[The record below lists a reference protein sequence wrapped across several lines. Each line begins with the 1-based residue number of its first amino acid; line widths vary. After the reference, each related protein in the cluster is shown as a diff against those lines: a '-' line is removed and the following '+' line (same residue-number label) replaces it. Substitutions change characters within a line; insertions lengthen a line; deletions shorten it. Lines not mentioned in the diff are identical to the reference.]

1 MDIQYDPNLVVDCA
15 NGSGGLLASKVA
27 KRIQSYLTVT
37 IVNDKDIGVRLN
49 HDCGSDFVLKSK
61 REPMSLNPKMP
72 NRVACFD
79 GDAQRLVY
87 IQRIKNKPP
96 KILDGDK
103 QFGLIMHYIK
113 L

>member
-1 MDIQYDPNLVVDCA
+1 
-15 NGSGGLLASKVA
+15 
-27 KRIQSYLTVT
+27 
-37 IVNDKDIGVRLN
+37 
-49 HDCGSDFVLKSK
+49 
-61 REPMSLNPKMP
+61 MP
-72 NRVACFD
+72 NRVACLD

-96 KILDGDK
+96 QILDGDK